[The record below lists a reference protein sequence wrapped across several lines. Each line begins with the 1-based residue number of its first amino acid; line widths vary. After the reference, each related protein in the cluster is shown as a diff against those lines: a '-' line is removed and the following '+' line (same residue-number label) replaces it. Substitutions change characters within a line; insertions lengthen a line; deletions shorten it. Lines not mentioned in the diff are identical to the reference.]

1 MSGVVNYADVRHWNA
16 DRLDAVHS
24 DLGKRRDD
32 LINLQDELDG
42 ARNPDGWT
50 GEAAQRS
57 AEQHRRLLE
66 DMRSLVAEV
75 ATVRAA
81 VATAAD
87 DVTALKHRVDTT
99 DHEAQAHGFQIT
111 EDGGVR
117 DVAPPENVP
126 GDQLEQVKAERT
138 RVRDDL
144 VTEIEKILDQAE
156 AIDAELAKA
165 LTAADKDQIKP
176 GKGTSLA
183 DAAETDELKALAAS
197 AGKPPHNTA
206 QANAEWWKSLSDEQR
221 SALRENPPAWLGN
234 RDGIPAVVRDA
245 SNRANLDDTRARL
258 RNERNRLAQ
267 GGISEDEQEK
277 ADQIDAKLKGLD
289 AVEDTIARD
298 NRQLLVLDAGGERL
312 KTAVAVGDVDTADH
326 VSVFTPGYTTTVE
339 GSLKGADAE
348 TQELV
353 AESRREMMRSG
364 KEGEVAGVF
373 WLGYEAPQE
382 SENTDLL
389 GDSVASS
396 KSAEEGGAKLNEF
409 YKGINSSRETDP
421 HLTAIGHSYGSSTT
435 GYALQGGGH
444 GVDDAIIYGSPGV
457 GTNDIEDLNVPEG
470 HTYRL
475 EAKDDPVADFA
486 RFGGDPSHMDGFTDL
501 STEKSD
507 EGGQVTGHSDYLDPD
522 TTSQHNIA
530 SVVGGVPENAV
541 EGKTNGVGD
550 GLSYVPHQVQEG
562 ASAVQDWGGD
572 RVSDIKDLFS

>member
-1 MSGVVNYADVRHWNA
+1 MVSYADVRRWNA
-16 DRLDAVHS
+16 DRLDAVHG

-57 AEQHRRLLE
+57 AEQHRGLLE
-66 DMRSLVAEV
+66 EMRSLVAEV

-87 DVTALKHRVDTT
+87 DVAALKRRVDTT

-117 DVAPPENVP
+117 DVAPPQSVP
-126 GDQLEQVKAERT
+126 ADQLEQVKAERT

-144 VTEIEKILDQAE
+144 VAEIEKILDQAE
-156 AIDAELAKA
+156 AIDAALAKT

-183 DAAETDELKALAAS
+183 DAAETDELKALATS

-206 QANAEWWKSLSDEQR
+206 QANADWWKSLSDEQR

-245 SNRANLDDTRARL
+245 ANRANLDDARAQL
-258 RNERNRLAQ
+258 RGERNRLAQ

-277 ADQIDAKLKGLD
+277 ADQVDAKLKGLD

-298 NRQLLVLDAGGERL
+298 DRQLLVLDAGGERL

-353 AESRREMMRSG
+353 AESQREMMRSG

-409 YKGINSSRETDP
+409 YKGINSSRESDP

-457 GTNDIEDLNVPEG
+457 GTNDIEDLHVPEG
-470 HTYRL
+470 HAYRL
-475 EAKDDPVADFA
+475 EAKNDPVADFA

-501 STEKSD
+501 STGKSD

-541 EGKTNGVGD
+541 EGKTNGAGD
-550 GLSYVPHQVQEG
+550 GLSYVPHQAQEG
-562 ASAVQDWGGD
+562 ASAVQDWGSD